1 LKRQNGVAILSFGIR
16 EGAKVMNFQTI
27 DLSPVITLTREEFI
41 KLCAANPEMKLERTA
56 KGELIVMSPTGGE
69 TGSFNSDL
77 NYELSAWNRSSTER
91 KIIGKTFDSSTGF
104 SLPKGSDRSPDA
116 AWISLAKWES
126 LTPEQRKGF
135 LPLCPEFLIE
145 LLSPSDSWKQGQSKM
160 EEYMDNG
167 CLLGWLIDPK
177 HKRVAIY
184 RQGQPVEIL
193 DNPKTLLGEEVLPN
207 FVLDI
212 SSIFGWG

>member
-1 LKRQNGVAILSFGIR
+1 MTSL
-16 EGAKVMNFQTI
+16 TI
-27 DLSPVITLTREEFI
+27 DLSPIVTLTRTEFV
-41 KLCAANPEMKLERTA
+41 KLCAANPDMKLERTS

-77 NYELSAWNRSSTER
+77 NGELYTWNRFS
-91 KIIGKTFDSSTGF
+91 KIKGKTFDSSTGF

-116 AWISLAKWES
+116 AWISLTKWEL

-145 LLSPSDSWKQGQSKM
+145 LLSPSDSWKQGQVKM

-177 HKRVAIY
+177 SKRVAIY
-184 RQGQPVEIL
+184 RQGQPIEIL
-193 DNPKTLLGEEVLPN
+193 NAPKILSGENVLPN
-207 FVLDI
+207 FVLEI
-212 SSIFGWG
+212 GAMFS

>member
-1 LKRQNGVAILSFGIR
+1 VGAIKIMG
-16 EGAKVMNFQTI
+16 FQTI
-27 DLSPVITLTREEFI
+27 DLSSVIQLTREEFVKI
-41 KLCAANPEMKLERTA
+41 CAANPEMKLERTA

-77 NYELSAWNRSSTER
+77 NYELAAWNRSSLV
-91 KIIGKTFDSSTGF
+91 KKFIGKTFDSSTGF

-126 LTPEQRKGF
+126 LSLSQRKGF

-145 LLSPSDSWKQGQSKM
+145 LLSPSDSWKQGQAKM

-167 CLLGWLIDPK
+167 CLLGWLIKPK
-177 HKRVAIY
+177 YKRVAIY

-193 DNPKTLLGEEVLPN
+193 DNPKTLSGEDILPN
-207 FVLDI
+207 FVLEI
-212 SSIFGWG
+212 GAMFS

>member
-1 LKRQNGVAILSFGIR
+1 MTSL
-16 EGAKVMNFQTI
+16 TI
-27 DLSPVITLTREEFI
+27 DLSPIVTLTRTEFV
-41 KLCAANPEMKLERTA
+41 KLCAANPDMKLERTS
-56 KGELIVMSPTGGE
+56 KGELIIVSPTGGE

-77 NYELSAWNRSSTER
+77 NYELVTWNRFS
-91 KIIGKTFDSSTGF
+91 KIKGKTFDSSTGF

-116 AWISLAKWES
+116 AWISLTKWES

-145 LLSPSDSWKQGQSKM
+145 LLSPSDSWKQGQVKM

-177 HKRVAIY
+177 SKRVAIY
-184 RQGQPVEIL
+184 RQGQPIEIL
-193 DNPKTLLGEEVLPN
+193 NAPKILSGENVLPN
-207 FVLDI
+207 FVLEI
-212 SSIFGWG
+212 GAMFS

>member
-1 LKRQNGVAILSFGIR
+1 
-16 EGAKVMNFQTI
+16 MNFQTL

-41 KLCAANPEMKLERTA
+41 KLCAANPEIKLERTA

-69 TGSFNSDL
+69 TGSFNSEL
-77 NYELSAWNRSSTER
+77 NYELVAWNRSLT
-91 KIIGKTFDSSTGF
+91 KNQTIGKTFDSSTGF

-135 LPLCPEFLIE
+135 LPICPEFLIE
-145 LLSPSDSWKQGQSKM
+145 LLSPSDSWKQGQVKM

-167 CLLGWLIDPK
+167 CLLAWLIDPK
-177 HKRVAIY
+177 YRRVAIY
-184 RQGQPVEIL
+184 RQGKPVEIL
-193 DNPKTLLGEEVLPN
+193 DNPQTLSGESVLPN

-212 SSIFGWG
+212 GTMFS

>member
-1 LKRQNGVAILSFGIR
+1 
-16 EGAKVMNFQTI
+16 MNFQTL

-56 KGELIVMSPTGGE
+56 KGELIVISPTGGE
-69 TGSFNSDL
+69 TGSFNSEL
-77 NYELSAWNRSSTER
+77 NYELVAWNRSLT
-91 KIIGKTFDSSTGF
+91 KNQTIGKTFDSSTGF

-135 LPLCPEFLIE
+135 LPICPEFLIE
-145 LLSPSDSWKQGQSKM
+145 LLSPSDSWKQGQVKM

-167 CLLGWLIDPK
+167 CLLAWLIDPK
-177 HKRVAIY
+177 YRRVAIY

-193 DNPKTLLGEEVLPN
+193 DNPQTLSGESVLPN

-212 SSIFGWG
+212 GTMFS

>member
-1 LKRQNGVAILSFGIR
+1 MS
-16 EGAKVMNFQTI
+16 FQTI
-27 DLSPVITLTREEFI
+27 DLSPVITLTREDFV

-69 TGSFNSDL
+69 TGIFNSDL
-77 NYELSAWNRSSTER
+77 NGELYLWNREL
-91 KIIGKTFDSSTGF
+91 KLGKVFDSSTGF

-126 LTPEQRKGF
+126 LTTEQRKGF
-135 LPLCPEFLIE
+135 LHLCPEFLIE
-145 LLSPSDSWKQGQSKM
+145 LLSPSDSWKQGQVKM
-160 EEYMDNG
+160 QEYMDNG

-193 DNPKTLLGEEVLPN
+193 DNPKTLDGENVLPN
-207 FVLDI
+207 FVLQ
-212 SSIFGWG
+212 SGHIFGWD

>member
-1 LKRQNGVAILSFGIR
+1 MS
-16 EGAKVMNFQTI
+16 FQTI
-27 DLSPVITLTREEFI
+27 DLSPVITLTREDFV

-69 TGSFNSDL
+69 TGIFNSDL
-77 NYELSAWNRSSTER
+77 NGELYLWNREL
-91 KIIGKTFDSSTGF
+91 KLGKVFDSSTGF
-104 SLPKGSDRSPDA
+104 SLPNGSDLSPDA

-126 LTPEQRKGF
+126 LTTEQRKGF

-145 LLSPSDSWKQGQSKM
+145 LLSPSDSWKQGEVKM
-160 EEYMDNG
+160 QEYMDNG

-193 DNPKTLLGEEVLPN
+193 DNPKTLDGENVLPN
-207 FVLDI
+207 FVLQ
-212 SSIFGWG
+212 SGHIFGWD